1 VFVLKS
7 FGWFILFAGLLVGL
21 PVTGAARDMKLTMY
35 ADGHSCPGGCD
46 AHVVINAADN
56 GTRQAFAPGSSR
68 EAPQRCQTGAACTIC
83 FGDGDDTC
91 MQALYRGAGPPAGT
105 FDFTPAFYDANCG
118 VSGIPGALMRQ
129 CAALDAAV
137 RSRGYDTRINCFAH
151 PDKSRCITPLAAAQ
165 ARRAADEPK
174 RQRCL
179 EIGQSA
185 FNAEQND
192 PKDRRSN
199 ACSYSAERSGGP
211 NSRGVTWRVL
221 LPAACPEG
229 SFVGR
234 DGLDCCSS
242 STRFAAGIHPECS
255 VFFPRP

>member
-1 VFVLKS
+1 MFVLKRLTWS
-7 FGWFILFAGLLVGL
+7 ILFVGL
-21 PVTGAARDMKLTMY
+21 VVGMPVTGAARDMKLTVY

-68 EAPQRCQTGAACTIC
+68 QSPQRCQTGATCTIC
-83 FGDGDDTC
+83 FGEGNDTC

-118 VSGIPGALMRQ
+118 FSGIPGALARQ
-129 CAALDAAV
+129 CADLDASV
-137 RSRGYDTRINCFAH
+137 RSRGYDSRINCFVQPAD
-151 PDKSRCITPLAAAQ
+151 PRCSAALADAQ
-165 ARRAADEPK
+165 ARRTADEPK

-179 EIGQSA
+179 AIGQAA

-192 PKDRRSN
+192 TRERRSN
-199 ACSYSAERSGGP
+199 ACSYSAERLGGP
-211 NSRGVTWRVL
+211 NSKGVKWRVL